1 MQVCVCVCVCM
12 CECIHV
18 NECVRVH
25 AYQLGVSPAVQDEV
39 LRLQVSVDDAF
50 RVQVGK
56 GLHHA
61 RCVEPGGDIL
71 KRPPGYTQIDGDRL

>member
-1 MQVCVCVCVCM
+1 MCMQVCVCVCM

-39 LRLQVSVDDAF
+39 LRLQVSVDDALL
-50 RVQVGK
+50 VQVAESHGD
-56 GLHHA
+56 L
-61 RCVEPGGDIL
+61 CQVET
-71 KRPPGYTQIDGDRL
+71 TQPYYH